1 MASRVS
7 GKIKL
12 TSVNELLCVPETAG
26 TVEIELGL
34 IHEFKNHPFKVVDDE
49 KMEELVESIREQG
62 ILTPVLVRPEAKGG
76 YEMISGH
83 RRMHAAGI
91 VGLKKIPAI
100 VQDYTD
106 DEATIAMVNANMQRE
121 EILPSERAFAFKMK
135 MDALRHQGACRH
147 DVDRTKEVTCRH
159 DVDRSED
166 NACRHDVDRLEG
178 DACRHDVDRLGDG
191 TYRHDVDRLDVL
203 ERKSSTI
210 VGKGSG
216 LTGRTVQRYI
226 RLTELIPEL
235 LEMVDN
241 KRLSLVN
248 GVEISYFSE
257 DIQRWIYEYIKDNG
271 SIRPEQ
277 IAALKEQTNL
287 DNLTQFSIIAIMN
300 GALKKKAPTKKVS
313 FTEKKLNKYFP
324 EDFSAS
330 KRERIIINLLEKW
343 KEEQGE

>member
-12 TSVNELLCVPETAG
+12 TSVDELLCVPETAG

-49 KMEELVESIREQG
+49 KMEELEESIREQG
-62 ILTPVLVRPEAKGG
+62 ILTPVLVRPDGKGG

-83 RRMHAAGI
+83 RRLHAARI

-100 VQDYTD
+100 VHEFTD

-121 EILPSERAFAFKMK
+121 EILPSERGFSLKMK
-135 MDALRHQGACRH
+135 MDAMRHQGTCRH
-147 DVDRTKEVTCRH
+147 NGDKLRPETAEYDALVDTQTTCRH
-159 DVDRSED
+159 DGDKLSRADRKT
-166 NACRHDVDRLEG
+166 A
-178 DACRHDVDRLGDG
+178 A
-191 TYRHDVDRLDVL
+191 
-203 ERKSSTI
+203 I
-210 VGKGSG
+210 VGEGSG
-216 LTGRTVQRYI
+216 LAARSVQRYI

-235 LEMVDN
+235 LDMVDN

-257 DIQRWIYEYIKDNG
+257 DIQKWIFEYIKDNG

-287 DNLTQFSIIAIMN
+287 DNLTQYTIIAILN
-300 GALKKKAPTKKVS
+300 GALVKKAPTKKVALS
-313 FTEKKLNKYFP
+313 EKRLNKYFP
-324 EDFSAS
+324 EEFSAA
-330 KRERIIINLLEKW
+330 KRERIIIELLEKW
-343 KEEQGE
+343 KEEQGK